1 MPAQL
6 VQPISDLVQLP
17 EHGSADAVTDL
28 LRVLSAL
35 LELPD
40 ELMAEVDV
48 IHEKCRNP
56 CMYYTTKEIW
66 KNMPGLPPTAS
77 EPEPEREQ

>member
-1 MPAQL
+1 
-6 VQPISDLVQLP
+6 
-17 EHGSADAVTDL
+17 
-28 LRVLSAL
+28 
-35 LELPD
+35 
-40 ELMAEVDV
+40 MAEVDV
-48 IHEKCRNP
+48 IHEKYRNP